1 MIRVLAELWT
11 FVWLLLISRED
22 LRSFTIPNKY
32 ILAILAA
39 APFLS
44 AASLSSRIL
53 AALLPAILIPF
64 MGMGDVK
71 LYSAL
76 GFGVGIWPLLQIVCL
91 SSLAGGVVAG
101 LLLLLHR
108 LQAKDRLA
116 FGPFI
121 ACAAVPVLL
130 VLSDRG
136 AIPSAVF

>member
-136 AIPSAVF
+136 AMPSAVF

>member
-1 MIRVLAELWT
+1 MIRFLADAWVV
-11 FVWLLLISRED
+11 FWLVRISLED
-22 LRSFTIPNKY
+22 LHSYTIPDRY

-44 AASLSSRIL
+44 AVSLSSRLL

-136 AIPSAVF
+136 AMPSAVF

>member
-1 MIRVLAELWT
+1 MIRFLANAWVV
-11 FVWLLLISRED
+11 FWLVRLSLED
-22 LRSFTIPNKY
+22 LRSYIIPDHCV
-32 ILAILAA
+32 LAILAA

-136 AIPSAVF
+136 AMPSAVF